1 MAATPRETDTAGT
14 LALTSPQHSL
24 LVSPRSAW
32 KRCMQDA
39 EDIDAKTA
47 CTALLNCVVA
57 CGSKVTED
65 DSFDKLRELMDALSQ
80 ETLNEA
86 LNFDPKGD
94 KEALAKLSGTP
105 LFLAA
110 KLNLDGVAEV
120 LIEHGASMV
129 HKWKG
134 VTPLQIAMTKKSDAV
149 MVVFEAQI
157 RSLEEGPNSDLAA
170 NFADAA
176 DQPSSASKRRAGAQ
190 GGSSSKKR
198 QRS

>member
-1 MAATPRETDTAGT
+1 M
-14 LALTSPQHSL
+14 
-24 LVSPRSAW
+24 
-32 KRCMQDA
+32 
-39 EDIDAKTA
+39 
-47 CTALLNCVVA
+47 
-57 CGSKVTED
+57 
-65 DSFDKLRELMDALSQ
+65 
-80 ETLNEA
+80 
-86 LNFDPKGD
+86 
-94 KEALAKLSGTP
+94 
-105 LFLAA
+105 
-110 KLNLDGVAEV
+110 AEV

-157 RSLEEGPNSDLAA
+157 RSLEEGPNSDLAVRPCSGANRLFVGVWPDPSPRPSSDLPIQA